1 MPDTTTPH
9 SIAAG
14 VIAWTGAALFLVSLL
29 WFGYQYLSGFDR
41 LPARLPLF
49 GAITCDVALF
59 SIFALHHSL
68 LARTGGKRLVQRL
81 ASPKLE
87 RSIYTWT
94 ASLLFIGVCTF
105 WQHVPGVV
113 YVLPGPWRVA
123 GYAVQFAGL
132 VLTIRSSGRL
142 GVLDLAGVRQATGA
156 PGRRPSLETDG
167 VYGFV
172 RHPLYFAWA
181 LMVFGAPS
189 MTATRATFA
198 IVSTG
203 YLALAIPWEERS
215 LVAAFGAQYDSYR
228 RHVRWRMI
236 PGVY

>member
-1 MPDTTTPH
+1 MPDATQPH
-9 SIAAG
+9 PTAAG
-14 VIAWTGAALFLVSLL
+14 LVAWTGAGLFLLSLL
-29 WFGYQYLSGFDR
+29 WFGYQYLSGFDS
-41 LPARLPLF
+41 LPARLPA
-49 GAITCDVALF
+49 GAAITCDVALF
-59 SIFALHHSL
+59 SIFALHHSA
-68 LARTGGKRLVQRL
+68 LARTGGKRLILRL
-81 ASPKLE
+81 APPELE

-113 YVLPGPWRVA
+113 HILDGPWRVA
-123 GYAVQFAGL
+123 GYGVQVVGL
-132 VLTIRSSGRL
+132 VLTVDSSRRL

-156 PGRRPSLETDG
+156 PERHPSLETDG

-203 YLALAIPWEERS
+203 YLALAIPWEERG
-215 LVAAFGAQYDSYR
+215 LVAAFGAQYESYR
-228 RHVRWRMI
+228 RKVRWRMI

>member
-1 MPDTTTPH
+1 MPDATPARPT
-9 SIAAG
+9 AAG
-14 VIAWTGAALFLVSLL
+14 FIAWTGAAVFLLSLL
-29 WFGYQYLSGFDR
+29 WFGYQYLSGFDS
-41 LPARLPLF
+41 LPARLPRTA
-49 GAITCDVALF
+49 AITCDVALF
-59 SIFALHHSL
+59 SIFALHHSA
-68 LARTGGKRLVQRL
+68 LARTGGKRLVERL

-94 ASLLFIGVCTF
+94 ASLLFIAVCTL
-105 WQHVPGVV
+105 WQHVPGVL
-113 YVLPGPWRVA
+113 YDLSGPWRA
-123 GYAVQFAGL
+123 GGYAVQFAGL
-132 VLTIRSSGRL
+132 VLTIRSSRRL
-142 GVLDLAGVRQATGA
+142 GVLDLAGVRQAGGA
-156 PGRRPSLETDG
+156 PERQSPLATDG

-203 YLALAIPWEERS
+203 YLAVAIPWEERS
-215 LVAAFGAQYDSYR
+215 LVAAFGAQYASYR
-228 RHVRWRMI
+228 KKVRWRMI